1 MTDAPTPGQ
10 VAYAAYCETRDPW
23 WHPDFTLLPP
33 EAQHCW
39 EVAAQ
44 AVLTW
49 KPAPAVVHRLRAGV
63 PLCGFSREAPV
74 HWPAGHRWS
83 AFQADITCPTCQ
95 EVSHG

>member
-1 MTDAPTPGQ
+1 MPNTPTPGQ

-44 AVLTW
+44 AVLALHDT
-49 KPAPAVVHRLRAGV
+49 
-63 PLCGFSREAPV
+63 RE
-74 HWPAGHRWS
+74 
-83 AFQADITCPTCQ
+83 
-95 EVSHG
+95 EEKKL